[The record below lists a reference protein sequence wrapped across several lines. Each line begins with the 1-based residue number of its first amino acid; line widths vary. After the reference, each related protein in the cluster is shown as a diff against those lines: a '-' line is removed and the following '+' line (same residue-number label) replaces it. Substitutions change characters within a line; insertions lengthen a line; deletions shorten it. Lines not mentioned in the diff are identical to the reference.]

1 MMKKPL
7 SILLA
12 LVLSLHLAVP
22 ALAAQAPEFSDVPTG
37 HWAYAYVRQAAQAGA
52 VNGTGNGRFN
62 PEGTLTVAEFTAML
76 LRALYG
82 EAPVEQYTGEGGEW
96 YAPYTAY
103 AYERDFYEST
113 SVAGRLAACP
123 EGGEEAFLAR
133 EMAWNATRYDMAAML
148 YQVLE
153 ADADGEAQA
162 ADLQWA
168 EESAP
173 EAVADWEEVPDKY
186 QTLVAFCFRSGILTG
201 MDGQG
206 TFQGT
211 GTVTRAQAAA
221 ILCRVLDRTAR
232 EPDSTAPAPETPE
245 ETPPEE
251 PEYDGPLMPDGQPL
265 TEENVHALI
274 DGLRTEYPEG
284 MHWTNEN
291 AYTSHALAING
302 FGCAAFA
309 LLCSDKA
316 FGDLPSRQ
324 HSKFDDIRVG
334 DMLRVRNN
342 THSVV
347 VLEKKADSV
356 IVTEGNYAD
365 SIHWDREITRE
376 NLESDKQFY
385 VETRYPKDA

>member
-1 MMKKPL
+1 
-7 SILLA
+7 
-12 LVLSLHLAVP
+12 
-22 ALAAQAPEFSDVPTG
+22 
-37 HWAYAYVRQAAQAGA
+37 
-52 VNGTGNGRFN
+52 
-62 PEGTLTVAEFTAML
+62 ML

-123 EGGEEAFLAR
+123 EGFLAR

-211 GTVTRAQAAA
+211 GTVTRAPSSAA
-221 ILCRVLDRTAR
+221 CWTGPPGSRTAPPPPR
-232 EPDSTAPAPETPE
+232 RRRRRRRRRRPRRSRNMTAPSCPTASP
-245 ETPPEE
+245 
-251 PEYDGPLMPDGQPL
+251 
-265 TEENVHALI
+265 
-274 DGLRTEYPEG
+274 
-284 MHWTNEN
+284 
-291 AYTSHALAING
+291 
-302 FGCAAFA
+302 
-309 LLCSDKA
+309 
-316 FGDLPSRQ
+316 
-324 HSKFDDIRVG
+324 
-334 DMLRVRNN
+334 
-342 THSVV
+342 
-347 VLEKKADSV
+347 
-356 IVTEGNYAD
+356 
-365 SIHWDREITRE
+365 
-376 NLESDKQFY
+376 
-385 VETRYPKDA
+385 